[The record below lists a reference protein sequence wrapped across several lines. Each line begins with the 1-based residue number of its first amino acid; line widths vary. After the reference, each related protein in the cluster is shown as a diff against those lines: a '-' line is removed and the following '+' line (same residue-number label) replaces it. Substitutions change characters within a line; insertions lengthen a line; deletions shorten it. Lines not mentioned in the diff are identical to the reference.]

1 MFHEKTVSLQPT
13 NYNYCAMKRL
23 LLLIFTLLYIC
34 LAPAQTGLF
43 LPSERFSSSLIST
56 LCQDREG
63 FLWVGTDY
71 GLNRYDGYR
80 FATFLHDDADTTSLV
95 VNVIVKLFC
104 DRDGQLWVGTNRGLD
119 RFDAEK
125 RCFVHYPF
133 PGGIKPRVST
143 ILQRRDGTLLFGT
156 AGYGAFTLNK
166 EGRLELFS
174 KEEGGMYF
182 SQFFEDNRGRLW
194 KAGFDDRVMMRDGDK
209 IQSFPSTVGIAQD
222 IVQYGDEVLIVCQHG
237 ILSYRNG
244 AMNLSDID
252 ISTTGRKDI
261 VFNSAI
267 VNAAG
272 DLYIGTRGQGIYRVT
287 GNGHRH
293 LEPVSYN
300 AYGIDPHTIIISDAL
315 FDRSGN
321 LWLGCLRRGLL
332 MVPQRPLHFSSW
344 SFEGQ
349 GIHLGAPVSA
359 VCEGDGGITWC
370 TVRGVGIY
378 GFNAAGKV
386 VAHPAAP
393 ESPEFIY
400 RDRLK
405 HYWVGTDNALYAYDP
420 VTGAAQQKVAVEC
433 DRLNDITCDRNGV
446 LYFSAFSRGFC
457 IYDPATGQLRSHN
470 FNEPDGKKGR
480 LCNNWVMCLSN
491 DRDGNI
497 WMGTSSGVSCYDP
510 KTDSFRSQGWNVILD
525 GIVCFEVCELHTGT
539 LPDGRKLDG
548 AIAIGTEEGLYLY
561 DREKRTVAPF
571 PGAEQLRNKVVSYI
585 VQSNDGDI
593 WCSTSAGI
601 WQYDLKT
608 NTFIG
613 HISGNGLTQKEYLYG
628 VGMHTDGDVIYFG
641 QNDGLTVF
649 SPTRVKKQQTAVD
662 APQLVAFLV
671 GGTPVSA
678 ATVLNGEQVTDRAVT
693 ESDRFTVS
701 YLDHTITLAFSQLNF
716 DYASNVNYQYRINRG
731 QWLDNGEGSN
741 TVTLSQLQP
750 GTYHIDVRVAKGN
763 DYSTEKSVTVVVT
776 PPWYRS
782 PLAYAL
788 YFLVAIAL
796 AVLAV
801 MGYIRRTNRRLDEE
815 KMKFLINATHDIRS
829 PLTLIMSPLNNLKK
843 KLSQSDVNADSDLD
857 TIDRN
862 AKRIL
867 DLVNQ
872 ILDVRKIDKQQMHL
886 HCQKTDLVAFTR
898 GICKM
903 FDYNAQEREI
913 GFTVDC
919 DGLDHLDVWLDRGQF
934 DKVISNL
941 LSNAF
946 KYTAEQGQVTL
957 RLSADT
963 RNAVLQ
969 VIDNGVGLDEDS
981 LRHIFDRFYQ
991 GGNARRLNIKG
1002 TGIGLN
1008 LCKMIVD
1015 MHHGTIS
1022 AKNRTD
1028 GQRGSIFT
1036 VTLPLGFA
1044 HLAADEIERQDAA
1057 AAGIVTPAA
1066 AADASGLTPAASVS
1080 AATAPGASGSSS
1092 AAGSDTDASDAALA
1106 SAAGATVPADSSAG
1120 TSSAQKPS
1128 GNRYRI
1134 LLVDDDEEIGTYI
1147 SNELG
1152 RYYRFHICHN
1162 GREGLKELLASVDGQ
1177 RYDLVVSDVMMP
1189 EMDGFTMLRMIKT
1202 NINVSDIPVIMLTS
1216 MADVGNRLEG
1226 LERGADAFLAKPF
1239 NMEELRMNIDN
1250 LLRTR
1255 QRLKG
1260 KYSGAQQQADKI
1272 EAPDVKGNDELLMER
1287 IMKAINK
1294 NLSDSDFNV
1303 DMLTQEVGISRAQL
1317 HRKMKEMTGIST
1329 SEFLRNIRLEQAA
1342 RLLREQKLNVTQV
1355 AYTVGFS
1362 NLAHFSTIFRKH
1374 FGVAPSEY
1382 ADREPQD
1389 D

>member
-1 MFHEKTVSLQPT
+1 
-13 NYNYCAMKRL
+13 MKRL
-23 LLLIFTLLYIC
+23 LLLIVTLLYILC
-34 LAPAQTGLF
+34 RASAQTGLF
-43 LPSERFSSSLIST
+43 LPSERFSSSLISSI
-56 LCQDREG
+56 CQDRQG
-63 FLWVGTDY
+63 FVWVGTDY

-80 FATFLHDDADTTSLV
+80 FVTFLHDDADTTSLT
-95 VNVIVKLFC
+95 VNVIVTLFC

-119 RFDAEK
+119 RYDADK
-125 RCFVHYPF
+125 RRFVHYPF
-133 PGGIKPRVST
+133 PGGLHPRVSS
-143 ILQRRDGTLLFGT
+143 ILQRRDGTILVGT
-156 AGYGAFTLNK
+156 AGYGAFSLTKNGRLKLFSGDK
-166 EGRLELFS
+166 EG
-174 KEEGGMYF
+174 KYF
-182 SQFFEDNRGRLW
+182 SRCFEDSKGRLW
-194 KAGFDDRVMMRDGDK
+194 KSGFDESVMMRDGDK
-209 IQSFPSTVGIAQD
+209 IQSFTSPVGIPQEF
-222 IVQYGDEVLIVCQHG
+222 VESGDEILVVCQHG
-237 ILSYRNG
+237 IMSYRNG
-244 AMNLSDID
+244 VMTTADVD
-252 ISTTGRKDI
+252 ISTSGWKDI
-261 VFNSAI
+261 VLNTAA

-272 DLYIGTRGQGIYRVT
+272 ELYIGTRGQGLYRVVS
-287 GNGHRH
+287 NGHRR
-293 LEPVSYN
+293 LEPVSFN
-300 AYGIDPHTIIISDAL
+300 AYGIDPRTIIVSAAL

-321 LWLGCLRRGLL
+321 LWVGCHRRGLL
-332 MVPQRPLHFSSW
+332 MVPQRPLQFSSW

-349 GIHLGAPVSA
+349 GIHLGSPVSS
-359 VCEGDGGITWC
+359 VCEGDGGIIWC
-370 TVRGVGIY
+370 TVQGVGIY

-400 RDRLK
+400 RDQLNR
-405 HYWVGTDNALYAYDP
+405 YWVGTDDGLYAYDP
-420 VTGAAQQKVAVEC
+420 VKGAAQHKVSVDC

-457 IYDPATGQLRSHN
+457 IYNPATGQLRNHN
-470 FNEPDGKKGR
+470 FNEPEGPRGR

-491 DRDGNI
+491 DRDGHI

-510 KTDSFRSQGWNVILD
+510 GTDSFRSQGWNVILE
-525 GIVCFEVCELHTGT
+525 GIVCFEVCELHAGT
-539 LPDGRKLDG
+539 LSDGRKLDG
-548 AIAIGTEEGLYLY
+548 SIAIGTEEGLFLY

-601 WQYDLKT
+601 WQYDMKSH
-608 NTFIG
+608 TFVG

-628 VGMHTDGDVIYFG
+628 VGMHTDGDIIYFG

-649 SPTRVKKQQTAVD
+649 SPGNVKKQQSAVD
-662 APQLVAFLV
+662 APQLVGFIA
-671 GGTPVSA
+671 GGVPVSA
-678 ATVLNGEQVTDRAVT
+678 GTVLNGECVTDRGII
-693 ESDRFTVS
+693 ESERFTLS
-701 YLDHTITLAFSQLNF
+701 YLDRSVAMSFSQLNF
-716 DYASNVNYQYRINRG
+716 DYASNVTYQYRING
-731 QWLDNGEGSN
+731 GKWLDNEEGSN
-741 TVTLSQLQP
+741 IIRLSQLQP
-750 GTYHIDVRVAKGN
+750 GTYHVDVRAAKGS
-763 DYSTEKSVTVVVT
+763 DFSPERSVTIVVT

-782 PLAYAL
+782 SLAYVL
-788 YFLVAIAL
+788 YFFIAL
-796 AVLAV
+796 WLLGLAV
-801 MGYIRRTNRRLDEE
+801 VGWIRRTRRRMDEE

-843 KLSQSDVNADSDLD
+843 KLSQSDVDAGSDLD

-903 FDYNAQEREI
+903 FEYNAQERQI
-913 GFTVDC
+913 DFAVDC
-919 DGLDHLDVWLDRGQF
+919 GDLDKLDVWMDRSQF

-946 KYTAEQGQVTL
+946 KYTAEQGKVTL
-957 RLSADT
+957 RLAADEH
-963 RNAVLQ
+963 NAILQ
-969 VIDNGVGLDEDS
+969 VVDNGVGLDEDS

-1022 AKNRTD
+1022 AQNRTD
-1028 GQRGSIFT
+1028 GERGSLFT
-1036 VTLPLGFA
+1036 VTLPLGNA
-1044 HLAADEIERQDAA
+1044 HLSADEIEQETVDVQEQPVAA
-1057 AAGIVTPAA
+1057 AETQKETAPAA
-1066 AADASGLTPAASVS
+1066 PKPA
-1080 AATAPGASGSSS
+1080 PLSS
-1092 AAGSDTDASDAALA
+1092 
-1106 SAAGATVPADSSAG
+1106 
-1120 TSSAQKPS
+1120 
-1128 GNRYRI
+1128 NRYRV

-1162 GREGLKELLASVDGQ
+1162 GREGLKELLASVEGA

-1189 EMDGFTMLRMIKT
+1189 EMDGFTMLRMIKSNV
-1202 NINVSDIPVIMLTS
+1202 NISDIPVIMLTS
-1216 MADVGNRLEG
+1216 MADVNNRLEG

-1255 QRLKG
+1255 LRLKG
-1260 KYSGAQQQADKI
+1260 KYSGAQQQADKV
-1272 EAPDVKGNDELLMER
+1272 EQPEVKGNDELLMER

-1382 ADREPQD
+1382 AEREPGQEEQ
-1389 D
+1389 